1 MSNSK
6 SSNPL
11 RILVFSFYAPPDLC
25 AGSFRLGALLDAF
38 KEYDDS
44 VKVVCF
50 TTMPNRYH
58 ELSAHANAFEEKGN
72 AEIHRFSL
80 PEHDNGM
87 LKQAWAF
94 IQYARQARRYVNE
107 HKSEFDLVFATSSRL
122 MTATLGAWAS
132 RTMGV
137 PLYLDIRDLFLDTLR
152 SVMANPLKMLLL
164 PALTQIER
172 MTFRQASRIN
182 LVSEGFAADIEKT
195 APKVETRFF
204 TNGIDE
210 EFMQPLPR
218 LDAVEPVRILYAGN
232 IGAGQGL
239 ELVLPPAA
247 LMLQG
252 QAVFDVVGSGGRRA
266 ALEKALQ
273 NAGVENVVLHDPVP
287 RHKLMRYYANSDILL
302 LNLNDVPAFRK
313 VLPSKLFEYGSLGK
327 PVLAGV
333 AGYAATFVEQEIAGS
348 DVYTPCDPEGLVTGF
363 QSLKL
368 LIGAELDRERFR
380 ARFRRK
386 TVMKNMAEDII
397 DLHRTHQ
404 NRPTCG

>member
-1 MSNSK
+1 MPNSE
-6 SSNPL
+6 SSKPL
-11 RILVFSFYAPPDLC
+11 RVLILSFYAPPDLC
-25 AGSFRLGALLDAF
+25 AGSFRLGALLDAL
-38 KEYDDS
+38 KARGGS
-44 VKVVCF
+44 VRVVCL

-58 ELSAHANAFEEKGN
+58 ELSVHANALEDKGN

-80 PEHDNGM
+80 PDHDNGM
-87 LKQAWAF
+87 LKQTLAF
-94 IQYARQARRYVNE
+94 IQYASQARRYVNE
-107 HKSEFDLVFATSSRL
+107 HKGEFDLVFATSSRL

-132 RTMGV
+132 RKLRV

-152 SVMANPLKMLLL
+152 SVLAKPLKMLLL

-172 MTFRQASRIN
+172 ITFRQASRIN
-182 LVSEGFAADIEKT
+182 LVSEGFAADIEEI

-218 LDAVEPVRILYAGN
+218 RIAVEPVRILYAGN

-239 ELVLPPAA
+239 ELVLPSAA

-252 QAVFDVVGSGGRRA
+252 QAVFDIVGSGGRRE
-266 ALEKALQ
+266 ALKKALQ
-273 NAGVENVVLHDPVP
+273 DAGVENVVLHNPVP
-287 RHKLMRYYANSDILL
+287 RNELMQHYANSDILW
-302 LNLNDVPAFRK
+302 LNLNDVSAFRK

-333 AGYAATFVEQEIAGS
+333 AGYAATFVRGEIVGS
-348 DVYTPCDPEGLVTGF
+348 HVYTPCDPEGLVLGF
-363 QSLKL
+363 HSLRSL
-368 LIGAELDRERFR
+368 PEVELDREPFR

-386 TVMKNMAEDII
+386 TVMKKLSDDII
-397 DLHRTHQ
+397 ALHQTHANQ
-404 NRPTCG
+404 